1 MGKSIKL
8 KNDIYWDIDSIRASG
23 KPIGYIVESGS
34 NNYGSWTKYSDGTI
48 EQWGTYTINSN
59 DISWTALT
67 TGLYYS
73 PTYSRKLPITLINT
87 DNINTTCSVFSRSA
101 NFDWAVRPGV
111 GNTDAPDISVTDTLL
126 TFNLVTATN
135 TKRNVVI
142 RWFVKGRW
150 T

>member
-8 KNDIYWDIDSIRASG
+8 KNDIYWDIDSIRADG

-34 NNYGSWTKYSDGTI
+34 DSNGSWTKYDDGTI
-48 EQWGTYTINSN
+48 EEWGTYTINSN
-59 DISWTALT
+59 NVSWTALT

-73 PTYSRKLPITLINT
+73 PSYSHTLPVTLINT
-87 DNINTTCSVFSRSA
+87 DNINTTCAVSSRSSH
-101 NFDWAVRPGV
+101 FDWAVRPAV
-111 GNTDAPDISVTDTLL
+111 GNTDAPDISLIDTVLS
-126 TFNLVTATN
+126 FNLVTATN

-150 T
+150 K